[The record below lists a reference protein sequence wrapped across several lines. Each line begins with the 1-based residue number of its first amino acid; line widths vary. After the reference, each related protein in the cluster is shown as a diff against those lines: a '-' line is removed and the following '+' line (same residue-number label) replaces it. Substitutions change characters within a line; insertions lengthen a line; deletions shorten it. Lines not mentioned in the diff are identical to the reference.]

1 MNKDWVLFHLK
12 EALGEIESTI
22 KEIESEPDYSDPE
35 FSVAMAHLY
44 HHVNTAWNSR
54 QCSDQEVEES
64 SEGNFSDWRQFP
76 TDVDMSC

>member
-1 MNKDWVLFHLK
+1 MNKEWVLFHLK
-12 EALGEIESTI
+12 EALEEIENTI
-22 KEIESEPDYSDPE
+22 KEIESEPEYDNPE

-54 QCSDQEVEES
+54 QSSEKEGEES
-64 SEGNFSDWRQFP
+64 SESNFSKWRQFP